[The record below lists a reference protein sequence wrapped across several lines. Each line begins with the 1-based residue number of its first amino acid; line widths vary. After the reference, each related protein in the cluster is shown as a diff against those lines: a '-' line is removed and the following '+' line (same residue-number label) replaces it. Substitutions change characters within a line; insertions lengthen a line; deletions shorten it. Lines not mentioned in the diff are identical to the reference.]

1 MSKTLSCRV
10 KKLNIYI
17 KKVYLFWNLGI
28 FIEENNQTYTTYT
41 NKTPTKSDTNNESNT
56 TEQTEETESSTET
69 TEDTENEAAVDT
81 SNAEYELVIGHVV
94 DEENTWHLASEKFK
108 EIVEANSDGRIKV
121 TIYPNSTLGTE
132 VDMLQ
137 SMLTGGGCDITFT
150 GESLQTYAE
159 EMGIL
164 GMPYAV
170 TSEEHL
176 KAVVEGEVGDELE
189 EIMLNSG
196 FRALGYFERGPRYI
210 TANKEI
216 HTPDDLQNFIIRT
229 PQSTMTVAA
238 FEAMGAKPTPMA
250 FSEVFTSLQQGVI
263 DGQENPLAM
272 IKSGAL
278 YEVQDYVIETAHLR
292 AWVYI
297 TIAEQK
303 WQQLPEDL
311 QTVVA
316 DAAVE
321 MQNYEHELFLQNEE
335 ADKTFLEEK
344 GMKFIEVDQELFREK
359 AVEGVEQVLTDKQ
372 KELYDKIVTA
382 DPANE

>member
-1 MSKTLSCRV
+1 LLSVILTFSMVVSLAACSS
-10 KKLNIYI
+10 
-17 KKVYLFWNLGI
+17 G
-28 FIEENNQTYTTYT
+28 
-41 NKTPTKSDTNNESNT
+41 
-56 TEQTEETESSTET
+56 ESSTKDTQSSQSSSSET
-69 TEDTENEAAVDT
+69 TTEKTEEAESSETAADT
-81 SNAEYELVIGHVV
+81 SKAEYELVIGHVV
-94 DEENTWHLASEKFK
+94 DEENTWHKASEKFK
-108 EIVEANSDGRIKV
+108 ELVEANSNGRIKV

-176 KAVVEGEVGDELE
+176 KAVAEGEVGQELKD
-189 EIMLNSG
+189 IMLNSG

-210 TANKEI
+210 TSKKEI
-216 HTPDDLQNFIIRT
+216 HTPDDLKNFIIRT

-292 AWVYI
+292 AWIYI

-335 ADKTFLEEK
+335 ADKAFLEEK
-344 GMKFIEVDQELFREK
+344 GMEFIEVDQELFKEK
-359 AVEGVEQVLTDKQ
+359 AVAGVQAVLTEKQ
-372 KELYDKIVTA
+372 KELYDNILAA
-382 DPANE
+382 DSANK

>member
-1 MSKTLSCRV
+1 M
-10 KKLNIYI
+10 
-17 KKVYLFWNLGI
+17 KKVVSVILACMMVFSLVACSS
-28 FIEENNQTYTTYT
+28 E
-41 NKTPTKSDTNNESNT
+41 K
-56 TEQTEETESSTET
+56 SSTSNKGT
-69 TEDTENEAAVDT
+69 TTQEVEATGTDEAAVDT
-81 SNAEYELVIGHVV
+81 SNAEYELVIGHIV
-94 DEENTWHLASEKFK
+94 DEDNTWHKASEKFK
-108 EIVEANSDGRIKV
+108 EIVEKNSNGRIKV

-164 GMPYAV
+164 GMPYAI

-176 KAVVEGEVGDELE
+176 KAVVDGEVGDELK

-210 TANKEI
+210 TSNKEI
-216 HTPDDLQNFIIRT
+216 HTPDDLKGFIIRT

-250 FSEVFTSLQQGVI
+250 FSEIFTSLQQGVI

-297 TIAEQK
+297 TISEQK

-316 DAAVE
+316 DAATE
-321 MQNYEHELFLQNEE
+321 MQSYEHELFLKNEE
-335 ADKTFLEEK
+335 ADKAFLEEK
-344 GMKFIEVDQELFREK
+344 GMKFIEVDQNLFKDK
-359 AVEGVEQVLTDKQ
+359 AVEGVLSVLTDKQ
-372 KELYDKIVTA
+372 KDLYDKIVA
-382 DPANE
+382 ANPAN